1 LLVAVGSVRPA
12 PASPAWVLQLAL
24 LLMGSGVAAL
34 ADLGDGAFGMIANHI
49 RAVPEAFDEPA
60 AFTVDPY
67 SAWLHQPASRLYPVV
82 TLGVLRSLKV
92 LCGDAYSVYKRH
104 ATTFH
109 LPPDFVLRRG
119 SAHDITN
126 LPFGRLVTA
135 VSSTT
140 SAVARFVVTDGGA
153 SSGVDPLPQPPLKR
167 QCVGRGTA
175 SEHDSDS
182 SSSLVRSDDD
192 ADGGDPSS
200 GDDSA
205 GSEAAGSRRR
215 RTGNP
220 RSLAMN
226 LKSLSK
232 WYAAPM
238 RVRPVR
244 VAVSCFEGLGLGG
257 LGLGGLTVL
266 RLWCFRFQGL
276 GIWGFGDLAFVSGS
290 GAG

>member
-1 LLVAVGSVRPA
+1 
-12 PASPAWVLQLAL
+12 
-24 LLMGSGVAAL
+24 MGSGVAAL
-34 ADLGDGAFGMIANHI
+34 ADLGDRAFAMIATHI
-49 RAVPEAFDEPA
+49 RGVPDAFDEPA
-60 AFTVDPY
+60 AFTVDPF
-67 SAWLHQPASRLYPVV
+67 SAWLHQPASHLYPVV

-104 ATTFH
+104 AKTFH
-109 LPPDFVLRRG
+109 LPPDVVRPG

-135 VSSTT
+135 VSSTP

-153 SSGVDPLPQPPLKR
+153 SPGVDPLPQPPLPKR
-167 QCVGRGTA
+167 RRVHVDAGAAAHVDAGAAADQ
-175 SEHDSDS
+175 DSDS
-182 SSSLVRSDDD
+182 SSSPVGSGDD
-192 ADGGDPSS
+192 ATGSDPAS

-205 GSEAAGSRRR
+205 GSDAAGSRRR
-215 RTGNP
+215 RTGTP